1 LFTKVFYL
9 PSIDALYWRINRLS
23 DLESNKNLAGIGSI
37 LLMFPFVSI
46 VGIILVFVGMKG
58 FAEYYKDDRIYHDVL
73 RGLIFLIIAAIAI
86 AIMVPLFILGGAFNI
101 FTFGPLGVGFG
112 LVSFFVVIAVV
123 FIFYLLA
130 AMNLR
135 KAFNALA
142 EKSGEHMFET
152 AGLLLFLGAILTIIL
167 VGFVLIFLAWV
178 FATIAFFSI
187 KVPQQPYS
195 YTPSQASVPTIQ
207 ATRFCSNC
215 GAPQDPNATFCPHCG
230 KQLPPP

>member
-1 LFTKVFYL
+1 MR
-9 PSIDALYWRINRLS
+9 SIEEINKMS
-23 DLESNKNLAGIGSI
+23 SLESNKTLAGIGSI
-37 LLMFPFVSI
+37 LLMFPFLSI

-58 FAEYYKDDRIYHDVL
+58 LSEYYKDDRIYHDAL
-73 RGLIFLIIAAIAI
+73 RGLVFLIIAAIAL
-86 AIMVPLFILGGAFNI
+86 AVMVPVFILGGAFSI
-101 FTFGPLGVGFG
+101 FVLGPLGVGFG
-112 LVSFFVVIAVV
+112 LIAFFLLIVVV

-152 AGLLLFLGAILTIIL
+152 AGMLLFFGAILTIIL

-187 KVPQQPYS
+187 KVPSEPYS
-195 YTPSQASVPTIQ
+195 YAPPQAAAPTMQ
-207 ATRFCSNC
+207 ATRFCPNC
-215 GAPQDPNATFCPHCG
+215 GAPQDPNTTFCPHCG

>member
-1 LFTKVFYL
+1 MR
-9 PSIDALYWRINRLS
+9 SIEEMKKMS
-23 DLESNKNLAGIGSI
+23 SLESNKTLAGIGSI

-58 FAEYYKDDRIYHDVL
+58 LAEYYKDDRIYHGAL
-73 RGLIFLIIAAIAI
+73 RGLVFLIIAAIAV
-86 AIMVPLFILGGAFNI
+86 AVLVPLFMLGGAFGI
-101 FTFGPLGVGFG
+101 FVLGPLGVGFG
-112 LVSFFVVIAVV
+112 LVSFFLLIAVV

-142 EKSGEHMFET
+142 QKSGEHMFET
-152 AGLLLFLGAILTIIL
+152 TGMLLFFGAILTIII

-187 KVPQQPYS
+187 KVPSQPYG
-195 YTPSQASVPTIQ
+195 YTPPQAAAPTMQ
-207 ATRFCSNC
+207 ATRFCPNC
-215 GAPQDPNATFCPHCG
+215 GAPQDPNATFCSHCG